1 MAYCTSSEVT
11 DFATFILQ
19 DATASARVA
28 DGITVAQ
35 SKIDGRLQTKFS
47 VPFADPVP
55 ELIRTIAVLLAA
67 AWSAKGAYSDSGTQ
81 SHNEWAAAREKEAM
95 DLLKEILAGEMR
107 LEDATTLEVVPSQGA
122 PMHVSGVPDYQLRCF
137 DPLGVYGPKMP
148 GSYYSQYW
156 PNSLP

>member
-1 MAYCTSSEVT
+1 MT
-11 DFATFILQ
+11 DFAAFISQ
-19 DATASARVA
+19 DATALARVA

-35 SKIDGRLQTKFS
+35 SKIDGRLQTKFA
-47 VPFADPVP
+47 VPFSDPAP
-55 ELIRTIAVLLAA
+55 ELIRTVAVCLAS
-67 AWSAKGAYSDSGTQ
+67 AWAVKGAYSDSGSQ
-81 SHNEWAAAREKEAM
+81 SHVEWAAAREKEGM

-107 LEDATTLEVVPSQGA
+107 LEDATTLEVLPSQGA